1 MATPKQELRKTLRK
15 QLAEIPAGVF
25 QDEGARA
32 AEFMASCRPWQDAE
46 TALLFLSA
54 PGEIETAPLLDLA
67 FRQGKR
73 VFLPKVE
80 GEIARFFRVQSAD
93 GPWQTGAFGIR
104 EPLVEDPDLI
114 EEFPPKSGGSGG
126 GNGEGGRAA
135 VLVAPGMAFDRQ
147 GNRMGHGKGYYDRF
161 FARLD
166 GLGLSYVRIALCL
179 EQQIIPQV
187 PVEIWDKKM
196 DALCT
201 GAGYFSIL

>member
-1 MATPKQELRKTLRK
+1 MATPKQELRRALRK
-15 QLAEIPAGVF
+15 QLAEIPAEVF

-32 AEFMASCRPWQDAE
+32 AEFMASCRPWRDAE
-46 TALLFLSA
+46 TVLLFLSA

-73 VFLPKVE
+73 VFLPRVE
-80 GEIARFFRVQSAD
+80 GEIVRFFRVKSAD

-104 EPLVEDPDLI
+104 EPLVEDPDLS
-114 EEFPPKSGGSGG
+114 EEFPPRSG
-126 GNGEGGRAA
+126 GEGGRAV
-135 VLVAPGMAFDRQ
+135 VLATPGMAFDRQ

-187 PVEIWDKKM
+187 PVESWDKKM
-196 DALCT
+196 DAICT
-201 GAGYFSIL
+201 GAGIFSIL